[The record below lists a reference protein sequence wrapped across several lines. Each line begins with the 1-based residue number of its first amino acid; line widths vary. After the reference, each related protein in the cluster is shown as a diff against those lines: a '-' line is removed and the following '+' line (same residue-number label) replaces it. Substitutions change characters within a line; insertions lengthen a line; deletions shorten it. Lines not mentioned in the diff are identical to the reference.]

1 MADIK
6 ASFTQNIDA
15 TVNIDGALKQELE
28 ATKARAEQLDANLK
42 RARHTVE
49 QLSNELNNLKTT
61 RGIIE
66 LENQLDEFRNTAS
79 RSLDEF
85 KDFLKTVQLQEF
97 ANVGEGFYRFREWFN
112 NISEGAQTA
121 SEAIAEVKAEYSE
134 LIMSGSGNSSGTI
147 DSQMLRT
154 FTSTLQSVASSIDE
168 VRAKL
173 TEFQE
178 NGIRAIPTIQGSDN
192 TISGLEQVKNTIK
205 EMADSANG
213 AYEPLTKLIGVMTDY
228 ANIDNTNLFSVSQA
242 IAGLGEI
249 GKGSYSVKSVEN
261 TINLLTRLQT
271 LTRAGAI
278 HFNVTGLEAFS
289 NLSVRKASLNNLAT
303 FLPTIA
309 SVDVANLER
318 LSHVDLSNFN
328 NLDIKKASMNNLV
341 QMIEAVNNM
350 RVDTSWSAD
359 LIQAVRDV
367 SESVNNSK
375 VDISW
380 SNELMQLARNISNS
394 IAQLNESMG
403 HDRTIDLNI
412 DKSSLQGLETIL
424 NDINNVIQ
432 HTDIPKVSGEMS
444 EMGGVAQRVAT
455 YLGRYRDALNDA
467 ENTKVHNSLTDLG
480 IAAKDADVISQ
491 HLSDMHIKVKSITPE
506 WETITKIIDEE
517 IIKEQK
523 LKQITVQG
531 TTALGDAVNHVI
543 KFNAETGDI
552 SKEITRATVKGN
564 ELKQTIKELAD
575 GTKETNIETTVA
587 NLKEIDGLI
596 KSIEKTNSSLNS
608 SKNKVTDLLG
618 GLSTTGKN
626 REELDAINKKFD
638 ELTVATERLKTNRMT
653 ANQEDIDG
661 LRKVQEEL
669 DALIRKSQERLRIE
683 AESKGFSSATSAEKN
698 VSRIKEMLNT
708 KDIDASVA
716 KVTYRFEKLGNSG
729 AQGLDRIRAHIVSIN
744 KLLALLKSPQ
754 VLSDDNALLSTYQR
768 LDTLLETV
776 SNKISIIESRTN
788 TSKKINFGIDTE
800 KFKTDVDVLVE
811 QYQNLTN
818 KSSDLYHTVSK
829 NIKDLQAAFG
839 RIKDTTSTQEQR
851 VAAYQQLEALI
862 PVVTKQLRVLINE
875 ESEAT
880 RVAKDMQKIKFGMD
894 TKQFQIDINLIR
906 QAYDKLENVPNV
918 LRDNFKKLNDEFARV
933 KDVSLPEKER
943 IAAYNQMIPL
953 LAEVRRQLK
962 LTTNI
967 ESVGNRNQFA
977 RDTDSFK
984 TSVDAIERDFHRLQ
998 NTSAESYQIIQGNVE
1013 RLKQALH
1020 TLYYDTDATYDDE
1033 VGAYQKLESLLP
1045 IVTRQ
1050 IREQAKEEKIATDE
1064 TKQREQSLK
1073 TAVTLLNQIEQAEAS
1088 WTAAKKGK
1096 SRREYDSLPVYATNL
1111 RQYMSELESGK
1122 LTVKDFVAKMN
1133 QLSVSFQGTGS
1144 VIRANGENV
1153 KSFGDR
1159 VKELGS
1165 KFSAWFGVTRIIMR
1179 IYSTLRQM
1187 VSASIEVDNA
1197 MTQLQIVTKESD
1209 QVMSKFGDTAADAAK
1224 RIGSSVT
1231 DFLSS
1236 ATTFARLGYSLNE
1249 SSQLAEYT
1257 AMLQNVGNID
1267 VAQAQ
1272 DAITSIVKAYSD
1284 IDTNQI
1290 ESVMDK
1296 LVSTG
1301 NGFPIS
1307 VGQIAEG
1314 MTNASA
1320 ALSAAGNSFDQSV
1333 ALLTA
1338 ANAATQNA
1346 AKASTGLRTIAARI
1360 RKTKTE
1366 LDDLGETMETA
1377 DYDKIVQQLTHF
1389 NVSLT
1394 DVNGEYRST
1403 YDIMA
1408 DIAAKWNDM
1417 TSMEQ
1422 AALAEALS
1430 GNRQQQ
1436 IFYSIINNFKE
1447 ASGAMDAMSSSAGTL
1462 KNAYSTYMESTTAH
1476 INQFKASF
1484 QDLSSNLFKSDLLK
1498 FFIDLGTR
1506 IVNAMNGLQKVHILL
1521 PTIVAIATAIRGIG
1535 LAKRLAESTAKI
1547 NVLTAAT
1554 IKEKTVTES
1563 LKTSVAALTIKER
1576 ERFAADIQSAVAS
1589 GKLSDEEAKQILTTL
1604 GLATAD
1610 GTLTV
1615 ANKSLAGS
1623 FKTLMASIPVWG
1635 WIALGVSVLADAII
1649 WLSSSVSSTS
1659 DNIRSLEESFAQTQ
1673 NEMRQISDEF
1683 KNLKESADETI
1694 PRFSDLAKGVD
1705 DFGKN
1710 ISLTDEEYKEFL
1722 SLNNKIAEMFPQL
1735 NMGMDENGNYM
1746 LALSYSADTL
1756 RESLEQLLEVQR
1768 QEANEALAKKMPQ
1781 NINDVL
1787 GVAKEYSNQ
1796 IKDIKSDIEVIQSGV
1811 FVKSVDTGDLNVL
1824 SNIQAKAEYDDF
1836 VEYLRKKGIEV
1847 EEIIDSTPGGT
1858 VYTAKWDKTSD
1869 ASTNLVIGSL
1879 KKIDDLESRITSK
1892 WKTINPS
1899 INAWLQSDYLYNDMN
1914 SQMQQVAQTM
1924 ANALDFNALGLVT
1937 DNGEDTADNIQTYI
1951 TKYIINPLYSSSDEV
1966 KTAFKDSMSL
1976 FESGEISET
1985 EFADRMKVAF
1995 DKLKQGMDDNEVT
2008 EFTNAFVKGFNA
2020 IGIAGDDFDS
2030 VADAI
2035 VESWGKISKA
2045 GGDSDSSGGLSI
2057 QQYSEDIK
2065 KAQDAI
2071 SPLLDA
2077 YNKLQKG
2084 EMSNNDIVTLIAD
2097 KFPALIAYTNDLS
2110 AGVKQLASEEL
2121 DKLKSKLNEI
2131 DKSQLSEDDLSAY
2144 ETFIGYIDRLNDGFN
2159 STLAYYEKIKSTT
2172 KSVSDSI
2179 STLIGLSKE
2188 IEANDGLSL
2197 SSVEKIL
2204 SDETLTSLRPY
2215 LNDVKAML
2223 PIINGL
2229 IEDQK
2234 QAYEDLY
2241 NEQQRLADPDAYI
2254 EASRQKQKEDENA
2267 FQNSIKRINEQIA
2280 KFKEKYGIDLSNW
2293 EQLSDGKK
2301 TVLQNTNA
2309 ELLSKQSKLVNDFA
2323 NYYNV
2328 DLKNFKDTTEA
2339 KAAILKNFRNSTALA
2354 QASQIAIEKG
2364 WLHNYQGNVL
2374 LDGEEARKEI
2384 SSVLQPLGLTI
2395 DDFTHYLTNG
2405 SFTVATDERLTKQ
2418 LNEILNAYT
2427 IAPTTWDD
2435 MTKNIGASGGSSG
2448 SSSKEKTWFEK
2459 QYAYHNHLVNMEQE
2473 TEKSY
2478 LDWLDGAYK
2487 EAYRQGIIDLDAYY
2501 KYEEEVYKGRK
2512 KLTGDSVSWFEQQY
2526 KQHQHYLKMEQEDDA
2541 DYLKWLNSAYQQA
2554 YKEGLLTLDEY
2565 RKYREEVYEGVK
2577 RLRDEAESAIK
2588 SLIDIRINMLKE
2600 DVNKEK
2606 EAIDKRL
2613 KNLKEFYDKQKEL
2626 LQDKYDKEKYLDEQ
2640 AEKRKKVSDV
2650 QAQIEA
2656 LRMDDSAKAQKRR
2669 VELTKDLQE
2678 AQKDLTDFE
2687 KEHTFNE
2694 AKDQLDKLYENQ
2706 EKVLNKQT
2714 EALDKKLSSP
2724 QELYEQAL
2732 NDIRNGSQNLYGQM
2746 IEWNNLYGDGIRDTI
2761 KKAWEEA
2768 YKAEKQYFNYTGT
2781 HFNGVNLSNATG
2793 YVKGVSGYASGT
2805 SHAIAGIHKVD
2816 EQGVETIFQS
2826 ADGQRYRMFSS
2837 GEKVLNA
2844 SASDFLYK
2852 FANKG
2857 REILDK
2863 LFNGTSHSYNNVVP
2877 GVVANNIQLGDI
2889 VIQGN
2894 ADKSTVSEIRRAQRE
2909 NLEQMLKQLNRLK

>member
-1 MADIK
+1 MSDINVSVEQQNDFSVHLHADSK
-6 ASFTQNIDA
+6 LQ
-15 TVNIDGALKQELE
+15 QELE
-28 ATKARAEQLDANLK
+28 ATKARAEQLDMALSRANSMVRK
-42 RARHTVE
+42 
-49 QLSNELNNLKTT
+49 LSDELNNLKTE
-61 RGIIE
+61 RGIVE
-66 LENQLDEFRNTAS
+66 LEEQLEEFRSAAS
-79 RSLDEF
+79 RSLGEF
-85 KDFLKTVQLQEF
+85 KEFLRAVQLQDL
-97 ANVGEGFYRFREWFN
+97 AGYGDDWLRFQEWFD
-112 NISEGAQTA
+112 NISTGAQTA
-121 SEAIAEVKAEYSE
+121 SEAIAEVKSEYSE
-134 LIMSGSGNSSGTI
+134 LIRSSSRDSSGVV

-178 NGIRAIPTIQGSDN
+178 NGIRAIPTVQGSDN

-205 EMADSANG
+205 EMADNANG

-444 EMGGVAQRVAT
+444 EMGEVAQRVAT

-552 SKEITRATVKGN
+552 SKEITRATVKGK

-653 ANQEDIDG
+653 ANQEDVDG

-683 AESKGFSSATSAEKN
+683 SEANKKPKETKVVDFTVDGQKAEATLETIRRKMADLKEPSEEAKKS
-698 VSRIKEMLNT
+698 VSDLETAITAFNT
-708 KDIDASVA
+708 ATTQEDKQQAL
-716 KVTYRFEKLGNSG
+716 TN
-729 AQGLDRIRAHIVSIN
+729 IN
-744 KLLALLKSPQ
+744 KLITIANTRLSEQKIIQNKLEQANKRAETAERQAATSKEQALKRALALLK
-754 VLSDDNALLSTYQR
+754 
-768 LDTLLETV
+768 
-776 SNKISIIESRTN
+776 
-788 TSKKINFGIDTE
+788 
-800 KFKTDVDVLVE
+800 
-811 QYQNLTN
+811 
-818 KSSDLYHTVSK
+818 
-829 NIKDLQAAFG
+829 
-839 RIKDTTSTQEQR
+839 
-851 VAAYQQLEALI
+851 
-862 PVVTKQLRVLINE
+862 
-875 ESEAT
+875 
-880 RVAKDMQKIKFGMD
+880 
-894 TKQFQIDINLIR
+894 
-906 QAYDKLENVPNV
+906 
-918 LRDNFKKLNDEFARV
+918 
-933 KDVSLPEKER
+933 
-943 IAAYNQMIPL
+943 
-953 LAEVRRQLK
+953 
-962 LTTNI
+962 
-967 ESVGNRNQFA
+967 
-977 RDTDSFK
+977 
-984 TSVDAIERDFHRLQ
+984 
-998 NTSAESYQIIQGNVE
+998 
-1013 RLKQALH
+1013 
-1020 TLYYDTDATYDDE
+1020 
-1033 VGAYQKLESLLP
+1033 
-1045 IVTRQ
+1045 
-1050 IREQAKEEKIATDE
+1050 
-1064 TKQREQSLK
+1064 
-1073 TAVTLLNQIEQAEAS
+1073 QIEQAES
-1088 WTAAKKGK
+1088 NWTAARKGK
-1096 SRREYDSLPVYATNL
+1096 SKEEYSYLSTYATSL
-1111 RQYMSELESGK
+1111 RQYVSDLESGK

-1144 VIRANGENV
+1144 VIRANGEDV
-1153 KSFGDR
+1153 KSFGER
-1159 VKELGS
+1159 VRELGS

-1284 IDTNQI
+1284 IDINQI

-1408 DIAAKWNDM
+1408 DIATKWNDM

-1447 ASGAMDAMSSSAGTL
+1447 ASGAMDVMSSSAGTL

-1506 IVNAMNGLQKVHILL
+1506 IVNAMNGLQKVHMLL

-1563 LKTSVAALTIKER
+1563 LKNSVAALTIKER
-1576 ERFAADIQSAVAS
+1576 ERFAADIQSAAAS

-1649 WLSSSVSSTS
+1649 WLSSGVSSTS

-1673 NEMRQISDEF
+1673 NEIRQISDEF

-1694 PRFSDLAKGVD
+1694 PRFSELAKGVD

-1899 INAWLQSDYLYNDMN
+1899 TNAWLQSDYLYNDMN

-1924 ANALDFNALGLVT
+1924 AKALDFNALGLVT

-2241 NEQQRLADPDAYI
+2241 NEQQRLVDPDAYI

-2448 SSSKEKTWFEK
+2448 SSSKEKTWFEE

-2541 DYLKWLNSAYQQA
+2541 DYLKWLNSAYQRA

-2565 RKYREEVYEGVK
+2565 RKYQEEVYEGVK
-2577 RLRDEAESAIK
+2577 KLRDNAESAIK
-2588 SLIDIRINMLKE
+2588 ELINIRINMLKE

-2606 EAIDKRL
+2606 EAIDKKLNYL
-2613 KNLKEFYDKQKEL
+2613 KDFYQKQKDM

-2650 QAQIEA
+2650 QAKLEA
-2656 LRMDDSAKAQKRR
+2656 LRMDDSAKAQKQK
-2669 VELTKDLQE
+2669 VELAKDL
-2678 AQKDLTDFE
+2678 KDAEKELSDFE

-2694 AKDQLDKLYENQ
+2694 AKDQLDKLYEKQ
-2706 EKVLNKQT
+2706 EDVLKKQS
-2714 EALDKKLSSP
+2714 ESLDKKLSSP

-2732 NDIRNGSQNLYGQM
+2732 NDIRNGSQSLYGQM
-2746 IEWNNLYGDGIRDTI
+2746 IEWNNVYGDGIRDTI

-2768 YKAEKQYFNYTGT
+2768 YKAEKQYFNYTGA

-2793 YVKGVSGYASGT
+2793 YIKGVSGYASGT
-2805 SHAIAGIHKVD
+2805 SHATAGIHKVD
-2816 EQGVETIFQS
+2816 EKGIETIFQS

-2837 GEKVLNA
+2837 GEKVLNTNA
-2844 SASDFLYK
+2844 SNFLYQ

-2863 LFNGTSHSYNNVVP
+2863 LFNGTSHSYNSITP
-2877 GVVANNIQLGDI
+2877 GIVANDIRMGDI

-2894 ADKSTVSEIRRAQRE
+2894 ADKSTISEIRRAQRDS
-2909 NLEQMLKQLNRLK
+2909 LEQMLKQLNRLK

>member
-1 MADIK
+1 MADISVS
-6 ASFTQNIDA
+6 AEQNIDLSVHINA
-15 TVNIDGALKQELE
+15 DSKLQQELDQ
-28 ATKARAEQLDANLK
+28 TRARAEQLDAQLK
-42 RARHTVE
+42 SVNKTVE
-49 QLSNELNNLKTT
+49 ELSEKLESVKLAGDPQKQLEAFTETAHRSVS
-61 RGIIE
+61 
-66 LENQLDEFRNTAS
+66 EFRHFVES
-79 RSLDEF
+79 VGMLD
-85 KDFLKTVQLQEF
+85 F
-97 ANVGEGFYRFREWFN
+97 ARWGEGSKEFDKLYQAILN
-112 NISEGAQTA
+112 GTMTATQAISHF
-121 SEAIAEVKAEYSE
+121 KAEYST
-134 LIMSGSGNSSGTI
+134 LINAGISNSSGLI
-147 DSQMLRT
+147 DSQMLSS
-154 FTSTLQSVASSIDE
+154 FADTLNSVSSSIDVVIAKITE
-168 VRAKL
+168 LQVNGVRAI
-173 TEFQE
+173 TD
-178 NGIRAIPTIQGSDN
+178 GQGG
-192 TISGLEQVKNTIK
+192 SGAVSTFEQVKATIQ
-205 EMADSANG
+205 EMADNANG
-213 AYEPLTKLIGVMTDY
+213 AYEPLTKLINAISEY
-228 ANIDNTNLFSVSQA
+228 ANIDNAKLFSVSQA
-242 IAGLGEI
+242 ISGLGVI
-249 GKGSYSVKSVEN
+249 GKGSYSATSVEN

-289 NLSVRKASLNNLAT
+289 SLSVRKASLNNLAT

-444 EMGGVAQRVAT
+444 EMGEVAQRVAT

-552 SKEITRATVKGN
+552 SKEITRATVKGK

-653 ANQEDIDG
+653 ANQEDVDG

-683 AESKGFSSATSAEKN
+683 SEANNKPKETKVVDFTVDGQKAEATLETIRRKLADLKEPSEEAKKS
-698 VSRIKEMLNT
+698 VSDLETAITAFNT
-708 KDIDASVA
+708 ATTQEDKQQAL
-716 KVTYRFEKLGNSG
+716 TN
-729 AQGLDRIRAHIVSIN
+729 IN
-744 KLLALLKSPQ
+744 KLITIANTRLSEQKIIQNKLEQANKRAETAERQAATSKEQALKRALALLK
-754 VLSDDNALLSTYQR
+754 
-768 LDTLLETV
+768 
-776 SNKISIIESRTN
+776 
-788 TSKKINFGIDTE
+788 
-800 KFKTDVDVLVE
+800 
-811 QYQNLTN
+811 
-818 KSSDLYHTVSK
+818 
-829 NIKDLQAAFG
+829 
-839 RIKDTTSTQEQR
+839 
-851 VAAYQQLEALI
+851 
-862 PVVTKQLRVLINE
+862 
-875 ESEAT
+875 
-880 RVAKDMQKIKFGMD
+880 
-894 TKQFQIDINLIR
+894 
-906 QAYDKLENVPNV
+906 
-918 LRDNFKKLNDEFARV
+918 
-933 KDVSLPEKER
+933 
-943 IAAYNQMIPL
+943 
-953 LAEVRRQLK
+953 
-962 LTTNI
+962 
-967 ESVGNRNQFA
+967 
-977 RDTDSFK
+977 
-984 TSVDAIERDFHRLQ
+984 
-998 NTSAESYQIIQGNVE
+998 
-1013 RLKQALH
+1013 
-1020 TLYYDTDATYDDE
+1020 
-1033 VGAYQKLESLLP
+1033 
-1045 IVTRQ
+1045 
-1050 IREQAKEEKIATDE
+1050 
-1064 TKQREQSLK
+1064 
-1073 TAVTLLNQIEQAEAS
+1073 QIEQAES
-1088 WTAAKKGK
+1088 NWTAARKGK
-1096 SRREYDSLPVYATNL
+1096 SKEEYSYLSTYATSL
-1111 RQYMSELESGK
+1111 RQYMSDLESGK

-1144 VIRANGENV
+1144 VIRANGEDV
-1153 KSFGDR
+1153 KSFGER
-1159 VKELGS
+1159 VRELGS

-1284 IDTNQI
+1284 IDINQI

-1476 INQFKASF
+1476 VNQFKASF

-1694 PRFSDLAKGVD
+1694 PRFSELAKGVD

-1768 QEANEALAKKMPQ
+1768 QEANENLAKKMPE
-1781 NINDVL
+1781 NINEVIEL
-1787 GVAKEYSNQ
+1787 EKEYSRQ
-1796 IKDIKSDIEVIQSGV
+1796 IAEIDEQNERLLSGKATHKSLLP
-1811 FVKSVDTGDLNVL
+1811 GDV
-1824 SNIQAKAEYDDF
+1824 SD
-1836 VEYLRKKGIEV
+1836 
-1847 EEIIDSTPGGT
+1847 
-1858 VYTAKWDKTSD
+1858 VYKF
-1869 ASTNLVIGSL
+1869 
-1879 KKIDDLESRITSK
+1879 IDDLKRHGVEFQTTYSPDGSGKGVVVAVDFDPSSNAVKNFIAGNNNKKEDLKSRITSK
-1892 WKTINPS
+1892 WKTVNPS

-1914 SQMQQVAQTM
+1914 SRMQQVAQTM
-1924 ANALDFNALGLVT
+1924 VNALDFNALGLVT
-1937 DNGEDTADNIQTYI
+1937 DNGEDTAKNIQTYI

-1966 KTAFKDSMSL
+1966 KTAFKDSISL

-2188 IEANDGLSL
+2188 IEANDELSL

-2541 DYLKWLNSAYQQA
+2541 DYLKWLNSAYQRA

-2565 RKYREEVYEGVK
+2565 RKYQEEVYEGVK
-2577 RLRDEAESAIK
+2577 KLRDNAESAIK
-2588 SLIDIRINMLKE
+2588 ELINIRINMLKE

-2606 EAIDKRL
+2606 EAIDKKLNYL
-2613 KNLKEFYDKQKEL
+2613 KDFYQKQKDM

-2640 AEKRKKVSDV
+2640 AEKRKKVFDV
-2650 QAQIEA
+2650 QAKLEA
-2656 LRMDDSAKAQKRR
+2656 LRMDDSAKAQKQK
-2669 VELTKDLQE
+2669 VELAKDL
-2678 AQKDLTDFE
+2678 KDAEKELSDFE

-2694 AKDQLDKLYENQ
+2694 AKDQLDKLYEKQ
-2706 EKVLNKQT
+2706 EDVLKKQS
-2714 EALDKKLSSP
+2714 ESLDKKLSSP

-2732 NDIRNGSQNLYGQM
+2732 NDIRNGSQSLYGQM
-2746 IEWNNLYGDGIRDTI
+2746 IEWNNVYGDGIRDTI

-2768 YKAEKQYFNYTGT
+2768 YKAEKQYFNYTGA

-2793 YVKGVSGYASGT
+2793 YIKGVSGYASGT
-2805 SHAIAGIHKVD
+2805 SHATAGIHKVD
-2816 EQGVETIFQS
+2816 EKGIETIFQS

-2837 GEKVLNA
+2837 GEKVLNTNA
-2844 SASDFLYK
+2844 SNFLYQ

-2863 LFNGTSHSYNNVVP
+2863 LFNGTSHSYNSITP
-2877 GVVANNIQLGDI
+2877 GIVANDIRMGDI

-2894 ADKSTVSEIRRAQRE
+2894 ADKSTISEIRRAQRDS
-2909 NLEQMLKQLNRLK
+2909 LEQMLKQLNRLK